1 MGFLCWRQWTR
12 LCKYGTID
20 LVMDNLTAYTK
31 TLREAIIAEILVAM
45 GLSKTRVVK
54 RLVTPWLYLP
64 ANRFA
69 QLIAQYDRQ
78 VGEQGFRA
86 ATRNFLQDFSLNYGA
101 RGTEHLPAEGPLLIA
116 SNHPG
121 TLDGFVIAASLPRD
135 DLKIVLSGVP
145 FTRSLQ
151 ATRSHLI
158 YTTHDTHQRMTV
170 VRSII
175 HHLRA
180 GGALLIFPSG
190 RLDPDPAFLA
200 DAEKALE
207 RWHASLAVILRRVP
221 ETQMVLSVASG
232 MLSAKWLQNPLVRLL
247 RKGWERQKLAEFF
260 QTMQQLMFPGSVT
273 LYPKVTFA
281 PPIRADELI
290 SQSEDLMP
298 AILESAAQ
306 LLKEHQ
312 IWLDQADGQDID

>member
-1 MGFLCWRQWTR
+1 
-12 LCKYGTID
+12 
-20 LVMDNLTAYTK
+20 MDNLATYTK

-45 GLSKTRVVK
+45 GLPKTRIVK
-54 RLVTPWLYLP
+54 RLVTPLLYLP

-86 ATRNFLQDFSLNYGA
+86 TSRSFLQDFSSNHET
-101 RGTEHLPAEGPLLIA
+101 RGTEHLPVEGPLLIA

-121 TLDGFVIAASLPRD
+121 TLDGFVISASLPRD

-151 ATRSHLI
+151 ATRDHLI

-175 HHLRA
+175 HHLKA
-180 GGALLIFPSG
+180 GGSLLIFPSG

-200 DAEKALE
+200 DAEKALD
-207 RWHASLAVILRRVP
+207 RWHASLAVVLRRVP
-221 ETQMVLSVASG
+221 ETQLVVSVASG
-232 MLSAKWLQNPLVRLL
+232 MLSAKWLQNPLVKLL
-247 RKGWERQKLAEFF
+247 REGWERQKLAEFF
-260 QTMQQLMFPGSVT
+260 QTMQQIMFPGSVT
-273 LYPKVTFA
+273 LHPKVTFS

-298 AILESAAQ
+298 AILNSATQ
-306 LLKEHQ
+306 LLHEHQ
-312 IWLDQADGQDID
+312 SWLEQVNGHDID

>member
-1 MGFLCWRQWTR
+1 
-12 LCKYGTID
+12 
-20 LVMDNLTAYTK
+20 MDNLAAYTR
-31 TLREAIIAEILVAM
+31 TLRKAIIAETLVAM

-54 RLVTPWLYLP
+54 RLVSPFLYLP

-69 QLIAQYDRQ
+69 KLIAMYDRQ
-78 VGEQGFRA
+78 VGTQGFQSA
-86 ATRNFLQDFSLNYGA
+86 ARNFLQDFSSNYSTQGA
-101 RGTEHLPAEGPLLIA
+101 ELLPTEGPLLIA

-121 TLDGFVIAASLPRD
+121 TLDGFVIGASLPRD

-151 ATRSHLI
+151 STRDHLI
-158 YTTHDTHQRMTV
+158 YTTHNTHQRMTV

-180 GGALLIFPSG
+180 GGSLLIFPSG

-200 DAEKALE
+200 DAEAALDN
-207 RWHASLAVILRRVP
+207 WHASLAVILRSVP
-221 ETQMVLSVASG
+221 ETNLVLSIASG
-232 MLSAKWLQNPLVRLL
+232 MLSEKWLHNPFVKLL
-247 RKGWERQKLAEFF
+247 RDGWERQKLAEFF

-281 PPIRADELI
+281 PPIRGDELI
-290 SQSEDLMP
+290 SKNKDLMP
-298 AILESAAQ
+298 VILNSAAK
-306 LLKEHQ
+306 LLQVHQ
-312 IWLDQADGQDID
+312 SWLAHVNRQNGDLPNKSQHVK